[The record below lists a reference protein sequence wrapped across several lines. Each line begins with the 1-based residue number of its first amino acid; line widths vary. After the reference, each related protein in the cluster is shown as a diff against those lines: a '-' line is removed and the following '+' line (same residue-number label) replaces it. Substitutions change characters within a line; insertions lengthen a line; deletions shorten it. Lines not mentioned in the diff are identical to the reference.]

1 MDALVA
7 AGMPREALARESA
20 LAKEAAQWV
29 AELEACRRA
38 GGCRI
43 HVETEG
49 RLTFEIDGR
58 AFTLTA
64 KADRIES
71 VDGVGHILDYKTGR
85 APSQKVVDAGFSPQ
99 LTLTA
104 ALLARGGF
112 KDLGPLTPGDL
123 TYLEVTGRRPAGR
136 VEVRA
141 AAGDEAMD
149 AARRAFEGLE
159 ALVRRYFDPLQPYV
173 SRTAPQFV
181 HDYAGDYGHLARVFE
196 WSTSGEDE
204 A

>member
-1 MDALVA
+1 
-7 AGMPREALARESA
+7 
-20 LAKEAAQWV
+20 
-29 AELEACRRA
+29 
-38 GGCRI
+38 
-43 HVETEG
+43 VETEG
-49 RLTFEIDGR
+49 SLTVEIAGR

-71 VDGVGHILDYKTGR
+71 VDGHDHILDYKTGR

-112 KDLGPLTPGDL
+112 KDLGPLIPGDL

-141 AAGDEAMD
+141 AAGEPAMD

-159 ALVRRYFDPLQPYV
+159 TLIARYWNPAQPYV

-196 WSTSGEDE
+196 WSTSGEDDG
-204 A
+204 